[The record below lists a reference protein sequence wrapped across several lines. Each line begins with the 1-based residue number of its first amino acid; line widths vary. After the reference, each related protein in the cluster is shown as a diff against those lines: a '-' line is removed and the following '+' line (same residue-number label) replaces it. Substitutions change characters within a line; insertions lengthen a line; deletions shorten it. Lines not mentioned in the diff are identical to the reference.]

1 MNPIDA
7 GFGTR
12 GDETGPT
19 IVGKV
24 KRPPRNLVRAVAALI
39 TALFGLLVL
48 ATPARAEGDN
58 WAITR
63 YVMNVDVAKDGSA
76 KINLEFD
83 FDFGAEEGH
92 GPYLILPS
100 RQAIEGDSEHW
111 RSFPIEIGD
120 VSSPTGAPTDVDTET
135 DNGLLAVKI
144 GDENKE
150 VKGLQTYRVNYTIRG
165 LINPK
170 AGGSGLDELNWNV
183 ISNWDVPLRNVT
195 ITVNGPAA
203 VDRTACVFG
212 ADNSQ
217 LPCEAGQSGAAS
229 TFRAGEIAKGD
240 GMTIVTG
247 WPGGTFVGAE
257 PILTQRR
264 NLGNT
269 FSANPATVGL
279 GAAVALVGTGGL
291 IALAR
296 RRGRDE
302 RFAGLTPGLAPT
314 DGEGATVRGGS
325 GGEVAVRF
333 TPPDDARP
341 GEVGALIAERAQPRD
356 VTATVIDLA
365 VRGYL
370 TIAEVEPDPGAKVK
384 LPGGKDWELTRLRD
398 ADDLRPYEAAAL
410 NGLFSTGTP
419 VRMSEAS
426 TGLRT
431 AAVPTKLMADVTER
445 KWFAGNPDSV
455 RAKWMLLAGLTVA
468 VGIGLTIVLA
478 AAFGW
483 GIVGLGVI
491 LLGIVGFVVAGRM
504 PARTATGSAMLDQAK
519 GFRLYLETA
528 EANQLRFEEG
538 EDLFSR
544 YLPYAIVFG
553 VAERW
558 AKIFADLA
566 AQGHDVPEPGWY
578 SGPYLGVA
586 AFYGAGGFTSSLD
599 SFSSATSAA
608 MTSPT
613 TGSGGGS
620 GFGGGVG
627 GGVGGG
633 GGGGW

>member
-1 MNPIDA
+1 MKRAP
-7 GFGTR
+7 GT
-12 GDETGPT
+12 
-19 IVGKV
+19 
-24 KRPPRNLVRAVAALI
+24 LVRAVAVLVATLS
-39 TALFGLLVL
+39 GLLLL
-48 ATPARAEGDN
+48 ALPARAEGDN

-63 YVMNVDVAKDGSA
+63 YAMNVDLAADGTA

-83 FDFGAEEGH
+83 FDFGNEEGH

-100 RQAIEGDSEHW
+100 RQAIPGDSEHW
-111 RSFPIEIGD
+111 RSFPIEIGA
-120 VSSPTGAPTDVDTET
+120 VTSPTGAPTKVDTET

-150 VKGLQTYRVNYTIRG
+150 VSGLQTYRVDYTIRG
-165 LINPK
+165 LINPR
-170 AGGSGLDELNWNV
+170 ATGSGLDELNWNV
-183 ISNWDVPLRNVT
+183 ISNWDVPLRNIT
-195 ITVNGPAA
+195 IAVNGPADL
-203 VDRTACVFG
+203 DRSSCVFG
-212 ADNSQ
+212 DPGSEQQCPAN
-217 LPCEAGQSGAAS
+217 PSGRGATFTAAEV
-229 TFRAGEIAKGD
+229 AEGD
-240 GMTIVTG
+240 AMTIVAG
-247 WPGGTFVGAE
+247 WPGGSFVGAE

-269 FSANPATVGL
+269 FSANPVTVGI
-279 GAAVALVGTGGL
+279 GAAVVVLGTGGL
-291 IALAR
+291 LTLAR

-302 RFAGLTPGLAPT
+302 RYAGLTPGLAPT
-314 DGEGATVRGGS
+314 EGEGATVRGGS
-325 GGEVAVRF
+325 GGPVAVRF

-341 GEVGALIAERAQPRD
+341 GEIGALLDERAQPRD

-370 TIAEVEPDPGAKVK
+370 RITEVPADPAAKVK
-384 LPGGKDWELTRLRD
+384 LPGGKDWELERLRD
-398 ADDLRPYEAAAL
+398 ADDLHPYERAAL
-410 NGLFSTGTP
+410 DGLFTGGTP
-419 VRMSEAS
+419 TRMSGAA

-431 AAVPTKLMADVTER
+431 AAVPTKLMAEVTDR
-445 KWFAGNPDSV
+445 RGWFAANPDSV
-455 RAKWMLLAGLTVA
+455 RAKWYGAAILTVL
-468 VGIGLTIVLA
+468 VGIGATIALA
-478 AAFGW
+478 ITVGW

-491 LLGIVGFVVAGRM
+491 LLGIAGFVFAGRM
-504 PARTATGSAMLDQAK
+504 PARTATGTAALDQAK

-528 EANQLRFEEG
+528 EADQLRFEEG

-566 AQGHDVPEPGWY
+566 ARGHDVPEPTWY

-608 MTSPT
+608 MTAST
-613 TGSGGGS
+613 AGSGGGS
-620 GFGGGVG
+620 GFGGGAG

>member
-1 MNPIDA
+1 M
-7 GFGTR
+7 
-12 GDETGPT
+12 
-19 IVGKV
+19 V
-24 KRPPRNLVRAVAALI
+24 KRAPRFLVRAVAALVA
-39 TALFGLLVL
+39 ALSGLLLL

-63 YVMNVDVAKDGSA
+63 YAMNVDLAKDGTA

-83 FDFGAEEGH
+83 FDFGDEEGH
-92 GPYLILPS
+92 GPYLVLPS
-100 RQAIEGDSEHW
+100 RQAIEGDPEHW
-111 RSFPIEIGD
+111 RSFPIELGD

-135 DNGLLAVKI
+135 RNGLLAVKI
-144 GDENKE
+144 GDSNKE
-150 VKGLQTYRVNYTIRG
+150 IKGLQTYRVNYTIRG
-165 LINPK
+165 LINPH
-170 AGGSGLDELNWNV
+170 ATGSGLDELNWNV
-183 ISNWDVPLRNVT
+183 ISDWDVPLRNVT
-195 ITVNGPAA
+195 IAVDGPAA
-203 VDRTACVFG
+203 VDRVSCVFG
-212 ADNSQ
+212 DTGSQEQCAADK
-217 LPCEAGQSGAAS
+217 SGAGS
-229 TFRAGEIAKGD
+229 VFRVDKIARGD
-240 GMTIVTG
+240 DMTIVAG
-247 WPGGTFVGAE
+247 WPGGTFAGAE

-269 FSANPATVGL
+269 FSANPATIGVGAGVVL
-279 GAAVALVGTGGL
+279 LGTGGL
-291 IALAR
+291 LALAR

-302 RFAGLTPGLAPT
+302 RYAGLTPGLAPT
-314 DGEGATVRGGS
+314 AGEGATVRGGS
-325 GGEVAVRF
+325 GGAIAVRF
-333 TPPDDARP
+333 TPPDDTRP
-341 GEVGALIAERAQPRD
+341 GEIGALIDERAQPRD

-370 TIAEVEPDPGAKVK
+370 KITEVPPDPAAKVK
-384 LPGGKDWELTRLRD
+384 LPGGKDWELERLRD
-398 ADDLRPYEAAAL
+398 AGGLRPYEEAAL

-419 VRMSEAS
+419 VRMSEAA

-445 KWFAGNPDSV
+445 KWFVANPDTV
-455 RAKWMLLAGLTVA
+455 RAKWYLLAALIVA
-468 VGIGLTIVLA
+468 VGIGLTILLA
-478 AAFGW
+478 ATVGW

-491 LLGIVGFVVAGRM
+491 VLGIVGFVVSGRM
-504 PARTATGSAMLDQAK
+504 PSRTAAGTAVLDQAK

-608 MTSPT
+608 MTAST
-613 TGSGGGS
+613 SGSGGGS
-620 GFGGGVG
+620 GFGGGAG